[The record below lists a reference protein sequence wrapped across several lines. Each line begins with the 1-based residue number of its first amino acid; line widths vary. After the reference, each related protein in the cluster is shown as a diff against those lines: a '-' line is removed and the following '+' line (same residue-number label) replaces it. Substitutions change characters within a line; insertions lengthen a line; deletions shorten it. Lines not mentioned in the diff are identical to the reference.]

1 MPAKKKAA
9 EASAS
14 QEEDVSM
21 VEASMVEN
29 GTPEAEDEITVDD
42 HRIRIVSFIWSADL
56 SYTCWPGTTQLPGSS
71 ETAASFEFKDE
82 DHTLGNALRYII
94 MKKYVPPC
102 PGYHWLFLRPKFYV
116 TIFEINVADSS
127 FLMQSRCRILRLLN
141 TPSLRSTYEHPNPN
155 LRSVSLLYYS
165 TTQLTEFIEGTTAVE
180 ALEKGFDDL
189 MDLCDVVVDKF
200 VEARDAFEDQM
211 KE

>member
-14 QEEDVSM
+14 QEEDISM
-21 VEASMVEN
+21 ADTAMVEN

-42 HRIRIVSFIWSADL
+42 HRIRIVSFIWPADL
-56 SYTCWPGTTQLPGSS
+56 SYTCWSGTAQLPGSS

-94 MKKYVPPC
+94 MKKYVCLPRTK
-102 PGYHWLFLRPKFYV
+102 HRWLFLEPKFMLQYLNKCSWL
-116 TIFEINVADSS
+116 FFSS
-127 FLMQSRCRILRLLN
+127 CSPDVEFCGYSIPHPSEALMNIRIQ
-141 TPSLRSTYEHPNPN
+141 TYGQYG
-155 LRSVSLLYYS
+155 SYIIS
-165 TTQLTEFIEGTTAVE
+165 TQLTAFIEGTTAVE

-200 VEARDAFEDQM
+200 VEAREAFEDQM